1 MPQFLETVYVAHHRA
16 NFVVRGNAQGV
27 VSVDF
32 CTEIGEDSIKI
43 SAEMQLIKSELLL
56 YLDKKLQHFSVK
68 LNPQGTDFQKKVW
81 AMLQTIDY
89 GKTVSYAWVAQQLGN
104 PLLIRAA
111 AAANGKNK
119 LLILVPCH
127 RVIGKSGALTGFAA
141 GLDAKRMLLE
151 LENDTNPNLLF

>member
-1 MPQFLETVYVAHHRA
+1 MPQSLETVYVAHHRA
-16 NFVVRGNAQGV
+16 NFVVKGNAQGI

-32 CTEIGEDSIKI
+32 CTEIGEDSTKI
-43 SAEMQLIKSELLL
+43 SAEMQLIKAELFL

-81 AMLQTIDY
+81 AVLQTIGY

-127 RVIGKSGALTGFAA
+127 RVIGKSCSF
-141 GLDAKRMLLE
+141 
-151 LENDTNPNLLF
+151 

>member
-1 MPQFLETVYVAHHRA
+1 MPQSLETVYVAHQRA

-32 CTEIGEDSIKI
+32 CTEIGEDSTKI
-43 SAEMQLIKSELLL
+43 STEMQLTKAELLL

-81 AMLQTIDY
+81 AVLQTIGY

-151 LENDTNPNLLF
+151 LENDTKPNLLF